1 MTMAR
6 KQLVDVGLTRY
17 YHCIS
22 RCVRRAFLCGEDA
35 FTGKSYAHR
44 KDWIENRLRE
54 LAGIFSLDVCG
65 FSVMDNHLHVL
76 LRLNPAQAAEWSD
89 EDIVRRWAKLFPPR
103 DKTGKVLPVGEP
115 WIAARRDDAAWV
127 AKTRQRLG
135 DLGWFMKCLK
145 EPLAKMANREDHCS
159 GVFFEG
165 RFKSIAILDEASL
178 LATCAYIDLNPV
190 AAGKCAVPEK
200 SEHTSVKARIEHVAS
215 KGRLAAVTSDS
226 PYVGSR
232 DHEHDQWL
240 CPIENRSRRGA
251 KRIGML
257 EGLSLTGYLKLLD
270 WSSRLLRSGKKEV
283 SREAPALLERLR
295 IDTNSWQATLRRFFS
310 AEKLVGNFFGSVSR
324 LEEAA
329 ATTSRHWLKD
339 IGGRARLTA
348 APAVG

>member
-6 KQLVDVGLTRY
+6 KQLVDFEITRY
-17 YHCIS
+17 YHCLT
-22 RCVRRAFLCGEDA
+22 RCVRRAYLCGDDPV
-35 FTGKSYAHR
+35 TGKSYAHR

-76 LRLNPAQAAEWSD
+76 LRLNPALAVGWSAED
-89 EDIVRRWAKLFPPR
+89 VVRRWSKLFPPR
-103 DKTGKVLPVGEP
+103 DKTGKVLPVGET

-145 EPLAKMANREDHCS
+145 EPLAKLANREDDCT

-200 SEHTSVKARIEHVAS
+200 SEHTSVKSRVEHVKS
-215 KGRLAAVTSDS
+215 KGRLEAVTSDS

-232 DHEHDQWL
+232 DHEHDHWL

-270 WSSRLLRSGKKEV
+270 WSSRLLRSGKKSV
-283 SREAPALLERLR
+283 SRAAAPLLERLH
-295 IDTNSWQATLRRFFS
+295 IDAASWEATLRRFFS
-310 AEKLVGNFFGSVSR
+310 GEKLVGNFFGSASR
-324 LEEAA
+324 LQEAA
-329 ATTSRHWLKD
+329 TAKGRHWLKD
-339 IGGRARLTA
+339 LGHRVPLTS
-348 APAVG
+348 PPPVS

>member
-6 KQLVDVGLTRY
+6 KHLVDVEMTRY

-22 RCVRRAFLCGEDA
+22 RCVRRAFLCGEG
-35 FTGKSYAHR
+35 FEHR

-54 LAGIFSLDVCG
+54 LSAIFSLDVCG

-76 LRLNPAQAAEWSD
+76 LRLNPALAAGWSD

-103 DKTGKVLPVGEP
+103 DKTGKVLAVGEG

-127 AKTRQRLG
+127 AKARQRLC

-145 EPLAKMANREDHCS
+145 EPLARLANHEDDCT
-159 GVFFEG
+159 GTFWEG
-165 RFKSIAILDEASL
+165 RFKSIAVLDEASL

-190 AAGKCAVPEK
+190 AAGKSALPEK
-200 SEHTSVKARIEHVAS
+200 SAHTSVKSRVDHVKS

-232 DHEHDQWL
+232 DHEHDHWL

-270 WSSRLLRSGKKEV
+270 WSSRLLRSGKKAV
-283 SREAPALLERLR
+283 SRAAAPLLERLH
-295 IDTNSWQATLRRFFS
+295 IDASSWEATLRRFFS
-310 AEKLVGNFFGSVSR
+310 GDKLVGNFFGPVSR
-324 LEEAA
+324 LQEVAA
-329 ATTSRHWLKD
+329 ATGRHWLKD
-339 IGGRARLTA
+339 LGHRSPLASPPPA
-348 APAVG
+348 A